1 MLNTH
6 SSVTLSCDLVPT
18 DTIKICLIRWSR
30 WCHGDIGE
38 PHSTWS
44 HGQGRNYPSGH
55 GPGVEVTSSEP
66 GHRGQSVPAS
76 ATMRSSGWSLVMM
89 MLSSGWPHINGARDG
104 QTLIRRR
111 LLLRPDPGERGDREH
126 NTLSRLRR
134 FHNNTSGLG
143 SGPSSHLMPASN
155 RPRSLVKKKIKKII
169 KSKSRKSGG
178 RPNLLSNNNTA
189 TANIGPS
196 NSPSNTL
203 ENFNR

>member
-6 SSVTLSCDLVPT
+6 SSVTLSCNLVPT

-30 WCHGDIGE
+30 WWHGDIGE

-66 GHRGQSVPAS
+66 GHSGQSVSAS
-76 ATMRSSGWSLVMM
+76 GTMRSSGWSLVMM

-111 LLLRPDPGERGDREH
+111 LLLRPDPGERGEEH

>member
-1 MLNTH
+1 M
-6 SSVTLSCDLVPT
+6 
-18 DTIKICLIRWSR
+18 
-30 WCHGDIGE
+30 
-38 PHSTWS
+38 
-44 HGQGRNYPSGH
+44 
-55 GPGVEVTSSEP
+55 TSSEP
-66 GHRGQSVPAS
+66 GHTGQSVPAP

-89 MLSSGWPHINGARDG
+89 MLSSGWTPINGARDRQG
-104 QTLIRRR
+104 LIRRR
-111 LLLRPDPGERGDREH
+111 LLLRPEPGERGGEN

-143 SGPSSHLMPASN
+143 SGPSSHLMPHTVASN
-155 RPRSLVKKKIKKII
+155 RLRSLVKKKIKKII

-196 NSPSNTL
+196 NSPTNTL

>member
-1 MLNTH
+1 MSRRH
-6 SSVTLSCDLVPT
+6 RWASWHMVTWSGSELSQVTVLV
-18 DTIKICLIRWSR
+18 SR
-30 WCHGDIGE
+30 WH
-38 PHSTWS
+38 HRS
-44 HGQGRNYPSGH
+44 R
-55 GPGVEVTSSEP
+55 VT
-66 GHRGQSVPAS
+66 RAS
-76 ATMRSSGWSLVMM
+76 QWATMRGSGWSLVMM
-89 MLSSGWPHINGARDG
+89 MLSSGWPPINGARDG
-104 QTLIRRR
+104 QGLIRRR
-111 LLLRPDPGERGDREH
+111 LLLRPDPGERGGEN

-143 SGPSSHLMPASN
+143 SGPSSHLMPALASN
-155 RPRSLVKKKIKKII
+155 RLRSLVKKKIKKII